1 MKQMW
6 KRVATVAAAGIV
18 AAGLL
23 AGCGQDAPKESGTKY
38 RVGLVQIVQHPAL
51 DEATRGIVD
60 GLAKKGLVEG
70 KDISIDRQ
78 NAQGDQSNLD
88 TIVRRFLHD
97 KEQLIFAVATPSAQA
112 VANATAEIPVVG
124 TAITDFVAAKLV
136 QSNEKPGTNV
146 TGTSDAVDIAA
157 QLTALQEL
165 MPNLHTLGVVYN
177 TSEIN
182 SELQVAA
189 LEEAAAA
196 RNIEVKRYAVSSVN
210 DIPQAAGQ
218 LVQEAQAV
226 FVPTDNVVASAL
238 PALVSAAHAASVPVF
253 GSERAHVQNGAVA
266 ALSIDFYTLGV
277 RAGEMGADILLGNAK
292 PETTAV
298 ETQREYALVINR
310 AEVEKLGLTL
320 PAGWEARAE
329 WVQ

>member
-1 MKQMW
+1 MKQVW
-6 KRVATVAAAGIV
+6 KRAALAAVVGIAAT
-18 AAGLL
+18 GLL
-23 AGCGQDAPKESGTKY
+23 AGCGQDAQKDSGTKY

-51 DEATRGIVD
+51 DEAARGIAD

-97 KEQLIFAVATPSAQA
+97 KDQVIFAVATPAAQA
-112 VANATAEIPVVG
+112 VANATTDVPVVG
-124 TAITDFVAAKLV
+124 TAITDYVAAKLV
-136 QSNEKPGTNV
+136 KSNAAPGTNV
-146 TGTSDAVDIAA
+146 TGTSDDIDIRA

-165 MPNLHTLGVVYN
+165 LPQLQTLGVVYN

-182 SELQVAA
+182 SELQVQA
-189 LEEAAAA
+189 LEAEAAA
-196 RNIEVKRYAVSSVN
+196 RNITVKRYAVSSVN

-218 LVQEAQAV
+218 LVQEVQAV

-238 PALVSAAHAASVPVF
+238 PALVSVTNAAGIPVF

-266 ALSIDFYTLGV
+266 ALSIDFYTLGL
-277 RAGEMGADILLGNAK
+277 RAGEMGADILLGKAK

-298 ETQREYALVINR
+298 ETQSEYALVINR
-310 AEVEKLGLTL
+310 SEADKLGLTL
-320 PAGWEARAE
+320 PVGWAERAE